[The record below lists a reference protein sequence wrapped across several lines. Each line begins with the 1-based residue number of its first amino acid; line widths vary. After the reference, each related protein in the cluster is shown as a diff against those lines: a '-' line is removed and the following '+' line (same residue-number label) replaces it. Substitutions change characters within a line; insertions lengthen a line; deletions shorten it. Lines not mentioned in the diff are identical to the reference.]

1 MVQMCRVTTNW
12 YYNGCETIDGKCVEW
27 QQTDII
33 TVDRRQMVQMC
44 KMTTNWYYNGW

>member
-1 MVQMCRVTTNW
+1 MTTNW
-12 YYNGCETIDGKCVEW
+12 YYNGWLEDRWYKFVEW

-44 KMTTNWYYNGW
+44 RMTTNWYYNGW